1 MTKFNN
7 NQSDN
12 LFSQVFGV
20 AKKLS
25 STGLNILQQSQIGEV
40 SKLVEPLSNGKTV
53 EGSARNKSP
62 FEVEQY
68 ESPQQ
73 MLREHLPKVTRQ
85 VFGRHFRKVNGIAT
99 FISPDWN
106 EKISSYLFDWLND
119 FSLKSTLTEKILE
132 EAGAKDLF
140 ELTKDTSRSQRLSQA
155 LIEQNKLIASI
166 QGAITGVSG
175 MVGAAIDIPVS
186 LVLVLRTIYQTGR
199 SHGFDLTEATD
210 QDVVEFIFKE
220 VDISLIA
227 EKQTLLLALKAL
239 RNMLETQDIQ
249 QFQQVLGSS
258 NDIETLKS
266 WLVDENGEFKWNW
279 LNKVPQLAVVG
290 KFTPVAGAVLSAVY
304 SWKLQE
310 DVGHKAQAI
319 FGAARHYL
327 NEHPN
332 EHLSPLQAYY
342 AAVTLIQKASPRLL
356 NVGENGSVHATQ
368 HHKIENHDVISKV
381 SVVVKSNTSE
391 KSEEKVQENV
401 HQGIEHLAEKH
412 VVEHEHSEQKPALE
426 PESEEN
432 DDVIEGQKY
441 S

>member
-119 FSLKSTLTEKILE
+119 FSSKSTLTEKILE

-175 MVGAAIDIPVS
+175 MVGAAVDIPVS

-210 QDVVEFIFKE
+210 
-220 VDISLIA
+220 
-227 EKQTLLLALKAL
+227 
-239 RNMLETQDIQ
+239 
-249 QFQQVLGSS
+249 
-258 NDIETLKS
+258 
-266 WLVDENGEFKWNW
+266 
-279 LNKVPQLAVVG
+279 
-290 KFTPVAGAVLSAVY
+290 
-304 SWKLQE
+304 
-310 DVGHKAQAI
+310 
-319 FGAARHYL
+319 
-327 NEHPN
+327 
-332 EHLSPLQAYY
+332 
-342 AAVTLIQKASPRLL
+342 
-356 NVGENGSVHATQ
+356 
-368 HHKIENHDVISKV
+368 
-381 SVVVKSNTSE
+381 
-391 KSEEKVQENV
+391 
-401 HQGIEHLAEKH
+401 
-412 VVEHEHSEQKPALE
+412 
-426 PESEEN
+426 
-432 DDVIEGQKY
+432 
-441 S
+441 

>member
-25 STGLNILQQSQIGEV
+25 STGLNILQQNQIGEV
-40 SKLVEPLSNGKTV
+40 SKLVEPLSSGKTV
-53 EGSARNKSP
+53 EGNARNKSP

-119 FSLKSTLTEKILE
+119 FSSKSTLTEKILE

-140 ELTKDTSRSQRLSQA
+140 ELTKDTARSQRLSQA
-155 LIEQNKLIASI
+155 LIEQNKLIATI

-175 MVGAAIDIPVS
+175 MAGAAIDIPVS

-227 EKQTLLLALKAL
+227 EKQTVLLALKAL
-239 RNMLETQDIQ
+239 RNMLETQDVQ

-279 LNKVPQLAVVG
+279 LNKVPQLASVG
-290 KFTPVAGAVLSAVY
+290 KFTPVVGAVLSAVY

-327 NEHPN
+327 NEHPS

-356 NVGENGSVHATQ
+356 NVGENGSVHAAQ

-381 SVVVKSNTSE
+381 SVVVKPATS
-391 KSEEKVQENV
+391 KKNEEKVQENV
-401 HQGIEHLAEKH
+401 HQGIEQLAEKH

-426 PESEEN
+426 IEN
-432 DDVIEGQKY
+432 DDAVEDQKY

>member
-25 STGLNILQQSQIGEV
+25 STGLSILQQNQSGDV
-40 SKLVEPLSNGKTV
+40 SKVIEPIPTGKTV
-53 EGSARNKSP
+53 EGRSRTKSP

-85 VFGRHFRKVNGIAT
+85 VFGRHFKKVNGVAT
-99 FISPDWN
+99 FLSPDWD
-106 EKISSYLFDWLND
+106 EKISGHLFNWLND
-119 FSLKSTLTEKILE
+119 FSSKSTLTEKILE

-140 ELTKDTSRSQRLSQA
+140 ELTKDTGRSQRLSQA
-155 LIEQNKLIASI
+155 LIEQNKLIATV

-175 MVGAAIDIPVS
+175 VVGAAVDIPVS

-199 SHGFDLTEATD
+199 SHGFDLLEVAD

-227 EKQTLLLALKAL
+227 EKQTLLLALKTL
-239 RNMLETQDIQ
+239 RNMLETQDIH
-249 QFQQVLGSS
+249 QFQQVLGSTT
-258 NDIETLKS
+258 DIDTLKN
-266 WLVDENGEFKWNW
+266 WLTDEEGEFKWEW
-279 LNKVPQLAVVG
+279 LNRIPKLSAFG

-327 NEHPN
+327 NEHPS

-356 NVGENGSVHATQ
+356 NVGEDGNIHAAH
-368 HHKIENHDVISKV
+368 HHKVENHEVISKV
-381 SVVVKSNTSE
+381 SIVLKPTENE

-401 HQGIEHLAEKH
+401 HKGLEKLADKH
-412 VVEHEHSEQKPALE
+412 VTEHEHTEQKPALT
-426 PESEEN
+426 PE
-432 DDVIEGQKY
+432 DDDEILEDKKY

>member
-25 STGLNILQQSQIGEV
+25 STGLSILQQSQSGDV
-40 SKLVEPLSNGKTV
+40 SKVIEPIPAGKTV
-53 EGSARNKSP
+53 EGRSRTKSP

-73 MLREHLPKVTRQ
+73 MLREQLPKVTRQ
-85 VFGRHFRKVNGIAT
+85 VFGRHFTKVNGVAT
-99 FISPDWN
+99 FLSPDWDQ
-106 EKISSYLFDWLND
+106 KVSGYLFDWLND
-119 FSLKSTLTEKILE
+119 FSSKSTLTEKILE

-140 ELTKDTSRSQRLSQA
+140 ELTKDTGRSQRLSQA
-155 LIEQNKLIASI
+155 LIEQNKLIATI

-175 MVGAAIDIPVS
+175 VVGAAVDVPVS

-199 SHGFDLTEATD
+199 SHGFDLQEVTD

-227 EKQTLLLALKAL
+227 EKQTLLLALKTL
-239 RNMLETQDIQ
+239 RNMLETQDIH
-249 QFQQVLGSS
+249 QFQQVLGSTT
-258 NDIETLKS
+258 DFDTLKN
-266 WLVDENGEFKWNW
+266 WLVDEDGEFKWAW
-279 LNKVPQLAVVG
+279 LNRIPKLSAFGKV
-290 KFTPVAGAVLSAVY
+290 TPVAGAVLSAVY

-327 NEHPN
+327 NEHPS

-356 NVGENGSVHATQ
+356 SVGEDSNIHAA
-368 HHKIENHDVISKV
+368 HHQKVENHDVISKV
-381 SVVVKSNTSE
+381 SIVLKPTESK
-391 KSEEKVQENV
+391 KSEEKIQENV
-401 HQGIEHLAEKH
+401 HQGIEQLADKH
-412 VVEHEHSEQKPALE
+412 VEEHEHTEQKPALA
-426 PESEEN
+426 PEEDEEESN
-432 DDVIEGQKY
+432 DKKY